1 MSVHNKRVKWSTS
14 NLVNIA
20 FSTVLSLANLFEE
33 YEEKVT
39 TVYKKR
45 NYQKVVDAFV
55 YQILYLYV
63 AL

>member
-45 NYQKVVDAFV
+45 NY
-55 YQILYLYV
+55 
-63 AL
+63 